1 MSATDPLRAL
11 VVEDEPLARARLRDL
26 LEPVSWIRWVGEA
39 ATVSAA
45 TEALERLRPDLVF
58 LDVQLAGGSG
68 LDVLRAAEPRTGVI
82 FTTAHDRFAV
92 TAFELGALDYLLKP
106 FGAERFARALE
117 RAQPVLVGRRD
128 SAAERGREVLGPD
141 RLQRLFVRDGGRIV
155 PLAVTDVERVQACD
169 DVVLV
174 HAGGRTYRLAVTL
187 ADLEERLAPKRFV
200 RVHRSHLVNINKI
213 KEIVPWFNRNYILRM
228 KDEKGTEIP
237 VSRTQTRRLREYL
250 KL

>member
-1 MSATDPLRAL
+1 MNGTEPLRAL

-26 LEPVSWIRWVGEA
+26 LEPVSWVQWVGEA
-39 ATVSAA
+39 ATVPAA
-45 TEALERLRPDLVF
+45 REALTTLRPDLIF

-68 LDVLRAAEPRTGVI
+68 LEVLGAAEAGTGVI

-106 FGAERFARALE
+106 FGAERFNRALE
-117 RAQPVLVGRRD
+117 RARPVLLSRRG

-141 RLQRLFVRDGGRIV
+141 RLQRLFLRDGGRIV
-155 PLAVTDVERVQACD
+155 PLAVTDIERVQACD

-187 ADLEERLAPKRFV
+187 AELEERLDPRVFV
-200 RVHRSHLVNINKI
+200 RVHRSHLVNLDQVLSFAPT
-213 KEIVPWFNRNYILRM
+213 EDARLLVTLRS
-228 KDEKGTEIP
+228 GTTLYA
-237 VSRTQTRRLREYL
+237 SRQRSRELRGL
-250 KL
+250 GR

>member
-1 MSATDPLRAL
+1 MSATEPLRAL
-11 VVEDEPLARARLRDL
+11 VVEDEPLARTRLRDL
-26 LEPVSWIRWVGEA
+26 LEPVPWIRWVGEA
-39 ATVSAA
+39 ATVGAA
-45 TEALERLRPDLVF
+45 LDALTRLHPDLVF

-68 LDVLRAAEPRTGVI
+68 LDVLREAEAGIGII

-117 RAQPVLVGRRD
+117 RARPLLLARRS

-155 PLAVTDVERVQACD
+155 PLAVTEIERVQACD

-174 HAGGRTYRLAVTL
+174 HAAGRIYRLPVTL
-187 ADLEERLAPKRFV
+187 AELEERLDPGRFV
-200 RVHRSHLVNINKI
+200 RVHRSHLVNLDQVVSFAPT
-213 KEIVPWFNRNYILRM
+213 EDARLLVTLRS
-228 KDEKGTEIP
+228 GNT
-237 VSRTQTRRLREYL
+237 VFASRTRSRELRGL
-250 KL
+250 GR